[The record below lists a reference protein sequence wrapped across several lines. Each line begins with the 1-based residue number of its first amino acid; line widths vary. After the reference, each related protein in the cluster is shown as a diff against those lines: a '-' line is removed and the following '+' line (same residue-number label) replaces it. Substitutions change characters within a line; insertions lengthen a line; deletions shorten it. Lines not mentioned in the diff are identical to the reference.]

1 MKKFGLLLCTMFAGI
16 LTMYGQGAK
25 NIKINEVL
33 TNNTANLQDEFGNR
47 RAWVELANTSFS
59 TYDVRG
65 MYITTDRRVL
75 NKGLSVPQRIKM
87 MSCIPNGDSRTSMS
101 AREHLLFFLNS
112 NPSHGMLHL
121 SAKTDSCKPTW
132 IALYDGNATCCQ
144 SIIRPR

>member
-1 MKKFGLLLCTMFAGI
+1 MFAGI

-47 RAWVELANTSFS
+47 RAWIELANTSFS

-75 NKGLSVPQRIKM
+75 NK
-87 MSCIPNGDSRTSMS
+87 RTFCS
-101 AREHLLFFLNS
+101 ATHQDDE
-112 NPSHGMLHL
+112 
-121 SAKTDSCKPTW
+121 
-132 IALYDGNATCCQ
+132 LY
-144 SIIRPR
+144 S